1 MNKEELISKIKDA
14 NYKYRIGSPIMA
26 DTEYDELVELFQKE
40 YPDEYDEFRDTLN
53 EGGILI
59 YHVT

>member
-26 DTEYDELVELFQKE
+26 DTEYDVLVELFQKE
-40 YPDEYDEFRDTLN
+40 YPDEF
-53 EGGILI
+53 
-59 YHVT
+59 